1 MPETIKRDPNRT
13 KKVVQFKL
21 SIRATKKE
29 AAKDAEADAEEGEA
43 GPAELPTPEEFK
55 TPVSESPVSKKEPRS
70 PGAGA
75 GGSDDEEEAEET
87 IKIVLTNDEIEPGD
101 EPERDPRTMLSKQQR
116 NH

>member
-55 TPVSESPVSKKEPRS
+55 APAGESLKEPKS